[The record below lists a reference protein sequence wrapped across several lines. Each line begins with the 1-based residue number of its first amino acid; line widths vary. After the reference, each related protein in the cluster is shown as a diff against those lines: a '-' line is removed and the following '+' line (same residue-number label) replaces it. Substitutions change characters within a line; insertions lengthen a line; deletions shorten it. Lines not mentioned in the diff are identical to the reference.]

1 MFFSRVTIAP
11 QFLSRKEL
19 LNLFAGNN
27 YTEHQLL
34 WRLFDDDKRQY
45 LFRRELGVAQP
56 YAAMGQ
62 NNALP
67 VYYLVSKHQPV
78 ACEGLNIE
86 SKPYQPT
93 VLNGATFGFTLRAN
107 PIVAKK
113 VDGKKNSVHH
123 DVMMDAKRRAKQ
135 QQLNPGQTADFINQS
150 GKNWLLG
157 RAEHLGF
164 TVDANQLLFDGYQQ
178 HRFYK
183 GKSNKPISIST
194 VDYTGLLTVTDPE
207 KFKQTLFEGIGRA
220 KAFGCGLMMIR
231 RA

>member
-1 MFFSRVTIAP
+1 MYFSRVTVAP

-45 LFRRELGVAQP
+45 LFRRELGAEQP
-56 YAAMGQ
+56 FAAVGQ

-67 VYYLVSKHQPV
+67 VYYLVSKYSPV
-78 ACEGLNIE
+78 PCKGLE
-86 SKPYQPT
+86 VVSKPYQPK
-93 VLNGATFGFTLRAN
+93 LLAGSTFGFTLRAN

-113 VDGKKNSVHH
+113 VEGKKNSVHH
-123 DVMMDAKRRAKQ
+123 DVLMNAKQ
-135 QQLNPGQTADFINQS
+135 AAKAQQLPANESVAFIDEA

-157 RAEHLGF
+157 RSSNLGF
-164 TVDANQLLFDGYQQ
+164 EINDAELICDGYQQ

-183 GKSNKPISIST
+183 GKKSNPISIST
-194 VDYTGLLTVTDPE
+194 VDYSGLLTITDPAIFE
-207 KFKQTLFEGIGRA
+207 QTLFNGIGRA
-220 KAFGCGLMMIR
+220 NA
-231 RA
+231 

>member
-1 MFFSRVTIAP
+1 MYFSRVTVAP

-45 LFRRELGVAQP
+45 LFRRELGVEQP
-56 YAAMGQ
+56 FAAVGQ
-62 NNALP
+62 NNTLP
-67 VYYLVSKHQPV
+67 VYYVVSKHAPV
-78 ACEGLNIE
+78 ACQGLEVI
-86 SKPYQPT
+86 SKPYKPQ
-93 VLNGATFGFTLRAN
+93 LLAGSTFGFTLRAN

-123 DVMMDAKRRAKQ
+123 DVLMNAKQ
-135 QQLNPGQTADFINQS
+135 AAKKQQLSSDDSVTFIDDA

-157 RAEHLGF
+157 RAQNLGF
-164 TVDANQLLFDGYQQ
+164 EISDSELICDGYQQ

-183 GKSNKPISIST
+183 GKKNQPISLST
-194 VDYTGLLTVTDPE
+194 VDYSGLLTITDPIIFE
-207 KFKQTLFEGIGRA
+207 QTLFNGIGRA

-231 RA
+231 RV